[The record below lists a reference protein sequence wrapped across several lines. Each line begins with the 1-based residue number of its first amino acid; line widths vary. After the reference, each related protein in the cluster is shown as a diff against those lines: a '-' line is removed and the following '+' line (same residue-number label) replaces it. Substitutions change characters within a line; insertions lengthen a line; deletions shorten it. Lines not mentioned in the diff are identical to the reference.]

1 MKFIFS
7 ATEKRFYTRI
17 VHEANHWAVGRCY
30 SQRIKYNKYNIQP
43 QSVLVELDLSK
54 LYSCMWV
61 RMMVIASKSV
71 SVQKKGVY
79 TVDIKIKKQV
89 YEAVAIYIAQERN
102 L

>member
-1 MKFIFS
+1 
-7 ATEKRFYTRI
+7 
-17 VHEANHWAVGRCY
+17 
-30 SQRIKYNKYNIQP
+30 
-43 QSVLVELDLSK
+43 
-54 LYSCMWV
+54 MWV
-61 RMMVIASKSV
+61 RMMVIANKSV